1 MDLALWLQQLP
12 WSLDFPPQ
20 CWTIPFSA
28 PTGSFPA
35 QHSQGAD
42 THPRTA
48 LGPHLPPQRP
58 SAHTLAGEPG
68 ARTLGLWFC
77 FTPGLLEVGTCLCL
91 YEVAQRLLF
100 NPFYGNSQTLPS
112 GSSSQEMPDLR
123 FRLSSSCLLCLTF
136 ATVGWT
142 GNGSMSREQGLGA
155 SFGAYVHPPLSLLSS
170 RQTVP
175 GCLLRL
181 SFPFSL
187 LCRLVCAHLFLLLLR
202 SLFIE
207 QEPGV

>member
-1 MDLALWLQQLP
+1 MEPGVPTPVLDHSISGSHRLFPCPALPGCRYSPQYC
-12 WSLDFPPQ
+12 SRPP
-20 CWTIPFSA
+20 PPS
-28 PTGSFPA
+28 TGTLFV
-35 QHSQGAD
+35 
-42 THPRTA
+42 
-48 LGPHLPPQRP
+48 P
-58 SAHTLAGEPG
+58 STHTLAGEPG
-68 ARTLGLWFC
+68 VRTLGLRFC

-155 SFGAYVHPPLSLLSS
+155 SFGAHVHPLLSLLSS
-170 RQTVP
+170 RQAVP
-175 GCLLRL
+175 GCLLCL
-181 SFPFSL
+181 SFP
-187 LCRLVCAHLFLLLLR
+187 
-202 SLFIE
+202 
-207 QEPGV
+207 